1 MGFAKILARGAILG
15 KKTAFGKLRD
25 CGSSGCGI
33 VVKKR
38 SGNVGYGPHITD
50 PVIYELTGTHPAHDI
65 NDVHND

>member
-38 SGNVGYGPHITD
+38 AEMLDKD
-50 PVIYELTGTHPAHDI
+50 PTLQTLLSMSLLKATQPMI
-65 NDVHND
+65 